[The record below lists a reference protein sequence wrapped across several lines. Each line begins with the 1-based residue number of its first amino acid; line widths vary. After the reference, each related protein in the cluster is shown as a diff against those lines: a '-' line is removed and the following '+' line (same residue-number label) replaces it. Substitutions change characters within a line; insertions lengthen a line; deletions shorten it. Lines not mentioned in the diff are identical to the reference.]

1 MRICA
6 CLLLGVLQPALAL
19 SQSLPRA
26 QPEEVGLES
35 AALARIRPMLQAQVD
50 SGRVAGF
57 VAAVARHGKLAYLE
71 PVGLMDR
78 ERAMPMRAD
87 AIFEICSMSK
97 PVTAAA
103 ILRLYDRG
111 KLRLDDPVAK
121 FIPAFGRVKV
131 YASGPAA
138 APTLRNPDTPITIA
152 NLLTHTS
159 GLTYGVFTNTPVDTI
174 YRGANLFALDRTLAQ
189 FADTLA
195 RLPLVF
201 SPGTQW
207 HYGMSLD
214 LLGRVVEVASGKPF
228 DRYLEE
234 ELFAPLDMRETG
246 FHAPAGTAGR
256 MATLYVRGP
265 DGKLLAAPSAGCTD
279 PHAETRFLSGGGGL
293 LSTPADYLRFA
304 QMLLNGGELDG
315 HRILKRETVALMMK
329 NELPPAVARIPF
341 ESLAQ
346 SGYGQGFG
354 GAVLVD
360 SVAANMPGAPGIYR
374 WWGYAQTYFW
384 IDPKQDLI
392 AMLWSQFVPGRP
404 VVPLEFQRLVYAAL
418 KSP

>member
-1 MRICA
+1 MRIRA
-6 CLLLGVLQPALAL
+6 CLLLGILQPGLAL
-19 SQSLPRA
+19 SQGLPGA
-26 QPEEVGLES
+26 PPEEVGLSS
-35 AALARIRPMLQAQVD
+35 AALARIRPVLQAQVD
-50 SGRVAGF
+50 SGKVAGF
-57 VAAVARHGKLAYLE
+57 VAVVARHGKLVYLE

-78 ERAMPMRAD
+78 ERATPMRAD
-87 AIFEICSMSK
+87 AIFEICSLSK

-103 ILRLYDRG
+103 ILQLYDRG
-111 KLRLDDPVAK
+111 KLGLDDPVSK
-121 FIPAFGRVKV
+121 FIPAFGHVKV
-131 YASGPAA
+131 YAGGPAA
-138 APTLRNPDTPITIA
+138 APALRNPDTPITIA
-152 NLLTHTS
+152 HLLTHTS

-189 FADTLA
+189 FVDTLA

-207 HYGMSLD
+207 QYGMSLD
-214 LLGRVVEVASGKPF
+214 VLGRVVEVASGKPF

-234 ELFAPLDMRETG
+234 ELFAPLGMRATS
-246 FHAPAGTAGR
+246 FHTRLGTEGR
-256 MATLYVRGP
+256 LATLYVRAT
-265 DGKLLAAPSAGCTD
+265 DGTLRAAPGAGCTD
-279 PHAETRFLSGGGGL
+279 PRAETRFFSGGGGL

-315 HRILKRETVALMMK
+315 HRILKRETVALMLK

-341 ESLAQ
+341 QALAQ

-360 SVAANMPGAPGIYR
+360 SVAANMPGGPGIYR

-392 AMLWSQFVPGRP
+392 AMLWSQFTPGTP
-404 VVPLEFQRLVYAAL
+404 GVPLEFQRLVYAAL